1 MKVSMPVDASKTEV
15 IAKSVTFKKGVK
27 IPVLRKEQL

>member
-15 IAKSVTFKKGVK
+15 IAKSATFKRNIK

>member
-1 MKVSMPVDASKTEV
+1 MKVSMPVNASKTEV
-15 IAKSVTFKKGVK
+15 IVKAVTFKRNIK